1 MPLPTRER
9 ILDAAI
15 ELFARDGYQGT
26 SIVRIERAVGL
37 TPGSGAIYHHFP
49 SKQALLR
56 AGLVR
61 QLERRAA
68 LRDIQLIMRD
78 LGDLRAELTMLA
90 RYALLEL
97 DEETELLRL
106 VLTEARHHPDPLDE
120 VVDQLIAAGHTGFAS
135 WLHERQGLD
144 PRHAATVA
152 SLGLGALFAHRLPQ
166 LVLGRRALAVDD
178 DDFVAA
184 WVRMLE
190 REITD
195 QTS

>member
-1 MPLPTRER
+1 MDLPTRER

-56 AGLVR
+56 AGLQR
-61 QLERRAA
+61 QLDRRGA
-68 LRDIQLIMRD
+68 LRDIQRILLD
-78 LGDLRAELTMLA
+78 LGDLRAELTVLA
-90 RYALLEL
+90 RYALMEL

-106 VLTEARHHPDPLDE
+106 VLTESRFQPDVLGT
-120 VVDQLIAAGHTGFAS
+120 VVDQLIAAGHTGFAG
-135 WLHERQGLD
+135 WLHERRGLD
-144 PRHAATVA
+144 PRHAETVA
-152 SLGLGALFAHRLPQ
+152 SVGLGALFAHRLPQ
-166 LVLGRRALAVDD
+166 LVLGHRALSIDD
-178 DDFVAA
+178 DDFVAT

-190 REITD
+190 REIT
-195 QTS
+195 SPH